1 MEFIKS
7 QLESGVICDCYLEQF
22 SVGGD
27 VQGREEL
34 ASCYAFRK
42 QKGLFVGHESARVA
56 EDIHRAF
63 DASVLGFG

>member
-1 MEFIKS
+1 MDFIKS
-7 QLESGVICDCYLEQF
+7 QLESGVICGCYLEQF
-22 SVGGD
+22 SIRGD
-27 VQGREEL
+27 VQSREEL

-42 QKGLFVGHESARVA
+42 QKGLFFGHESSTVT